1 MNNLYLKNS
10 AIVMQ
15 MPMMNPT
22 TSTNAK
28 NGVHHSGN
36 IIARINTITINCP
49 SPLAKNTS
57 NFIKSIVLHLL
68 QYSIRN

>member
-1 MNNLYLKNS
+1 MNNLYLKKS
-10 AIVMQ
+10 AMVRQ

-28 NGVHHSGN
+28 NGAKPSGN
-36 IIARINTITINCP
+36 IIARINIITINCP

-57 NFIKSIVLHLL
+57 NLIKSTTLALICV
-68 QYSIRN
+68 

>member
-1 MNNLYLKNS
+1 
-10 AIVMQ
+10 MQ

-28 NGVHHSGN
+28 NGAQPSGS

-49 SPLAKNTS
+49 NLLAKNTS
-57 NFIKSIVLHLL
+57 NLIKSTTLTFIC
-68 QYSIRN
+68 I

>member
-1 MNNLYLKNS
+1 MNNLYLKKS

-15 MPMMNPT
+15 MPMIMPITKMTARNG
-22 TSTNAK
+22 AK
-28 NGVHHSGN
+28 PFGN

-57 NFIKSIVLHLL
+57 NLIKSTTLALICV
-68 QYSIRN
+68 